1 MDNGTIEISNVF
13 GNIVSMVELAKANR
27 IRPVLCL
34 VFPTKTV
41 RWRREMGDPTDK
53 SNELNGL
60 ITEYAAKNRIPLVEY
75 MKDVD
80 KSSGSLPE
88 SLSKDSIHP
97 NLDGYKIMEAEI
109 LKVLK

>member
-1 MDNGTIEISNVF
+1 MQMLVRMRRDVIDLHPKY
-13 GNIVSMVELAKANR
+13 M
-27 IRPVLCL
+27 VLCL

-41 RWRREMGDPTDK
+41 RWRPELGDPTDRIL
-53 SNELNGL
+53 NELNAL

-97 NLDGYKIMEAEI
+97 NLDGYRIMESEI